1 MNSFV
6 DSRKISSY
14 SLALSEKLINEIYSE
29 RTFLSGK
36 DIKNLS
42 QVEQINLLVFKN
54 LFEKWQDEAAKLRS
68 PYFDYDKQEV
78 REALSTFLNV
88 LSNHI
93 SISREFFKPL
103 LTKAIEDTLYLIY
116 SPVEYFILEITGK
129 QKDFFSSFTASKKF
143 LRTNTDIVVEV
154 ERLVNESGN
163 DWEKLLVEVEKISID
178 PANATEVTN
187 QLNSLLQL
195 ELGKEEFLEPE
206 IEETPSPEIETAKE
220 NSAPELPEHKI
231 VVQESETQEEVENTN
246 EKENL
251 SINERYARKEV
262 TLNDLLRSSE
272 PDHPHALPKI
282 QDLRSA
288 ISLNEKF
295 IFIKELFGNDP
306 SAYALALAE
315 VEGQNDLDSALSHL
329 TSNYSGKFNW
339 DQENPYLKDFIN
351 LVERR
356 FN

>member
-14 SLALSEKLINEIYSE
+14 SLALAEKLINEIYSE
-29 RTFLSGK
+29 RNFLTGK
-36 DIKNLS
+36 DIKNLC

-54 LFEKWQDEAAKLRS
+54 LFEKWQDESEKLRS

-78 REALSTFLNV
+78 KDALSTFLNV

-93 SISREFFKPL
+93 SISKEFFKPL
-103 LTKAIEDTLYLIY
+103 LTKAIEDTLYLTY
-116 SPVEYFILEITGK
+116 SPIEYFNLEITGK
-129 QKDFFSSFTASKKF
+129 QKEFFRTFATSKKF
-143 LRTNTDIVVEV
+143 LRTNRDIVEEV
-154 ERLVNESGN
+154 QILINESEN
-163 DWEKLLVEVEKISID
+163 NWEKLLVEVEKISLD
-178 PANATEVTN
+178 PDDASGITN

-206 IEETPSPEIETAKE
+206 IEESPDMDLDTSEKVSTPDYPEQKTEISE
-220 NSAPELPEHKI
+220 NKTP
-231 VVQESETQEEVENTN
+231 QEA
-246 EKENL
+246 EKSSDAESL
-251 SINERYARKEV
+251 SINERYAKKEV

-272 PDHPHALPKI
+272 PDHPRALPKI
-282 QDLRSA
+282 EDLRSA

-306 SAYALALAE
+306 SAYAMALSE
-315 VEGQNDLDSALSHL
+315 VEGKHDLDSALSHL

-339 DQENPYLKDFIN
+339 DQENPYLKDFIS